1 MLALFAFLAGAGCSP
16 EVVTDTVANEGSVC
30 QNDAGDIEVTFPGCL
45 SSSCDTLV
53 SATCEATLVGGVLE
67 ITAEAVIESVGET
80 CTMDCGIIQA
90 RCEMPLIEDPQTVV
104 FEYAGEQ
111 TALDAEC
118 QGI

>member
-1 MLALFAFLAGAGCSP
+1 MFALLALLSAAGCAP
-16 EVVTDTVANEGSVC
+16 EVTTDTVQDKGSVC

-53 SATCEATLVGGVLE
+53 SATCEATLVDGVLE
-67 ITAEAVIESVGET
+67 VTAEAVIESVGET

-90 RCEMPLIEDPQTVV
+90 TCEMPLIEDPETVV
-104 FEYAGEQ
+104 FSYAGEQ